1 MRMSRVA
8 AAFVLLS
15 ACVATPPADL
25 PDRPIAGFDRA
36 EARMDCAPWDGPA
49 VTVTLS
55 AASTDPDSVVAPYL
69 HVSLWK
75 PLDALAGR
83 TWRWPQEGEQIG
95 GASYC
100 ATEAECQ
107 AATKGVVWLDR
118 IGSDSL
124 VSGRLRLSFDGS
136 AVAGS
141 FRAAWRPRVAM
152 CG

>member
-55 AASTDPDSVVAPYL
+55 AASTDPDSVVAAVVRRVGRGREFSGSVAPSGGDVRL
-69 HVSLWK
+69 RAGLPVTSRGDIG
-75 PLDALAGR
+75 PL
-83 TWRWPQEGEQIG
+83 
-95 GASYC
+95 
-100 ATEAECQ
+100 
-107 AATKGVVWLDR
+107 AA
-118 IGSDSL
+118 L
-124 VSGRLRLSFDGS
+124 VSGPAEWSEDTQATRLR
-136 AVAGS
+136 
-141 FRAAWRPRVAM
+141 
-152 CG
+152 